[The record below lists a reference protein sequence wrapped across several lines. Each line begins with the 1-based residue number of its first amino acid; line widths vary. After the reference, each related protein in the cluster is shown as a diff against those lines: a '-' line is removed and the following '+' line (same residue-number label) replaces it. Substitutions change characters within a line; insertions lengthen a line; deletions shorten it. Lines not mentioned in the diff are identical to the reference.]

1 MKRSSVRAFGIALF
15 LTGGLYASIQ
25 QFNIDVGIFT
35 TENNSEIK
43 LEKDLKLANEKIAE
57 LETQLKESSE
67 FKQKSSTTENV
78 KVDQESPK
86 TSSTNEGR
94 KTTTTIQLYKN
105 ITPYIISEKL
115 EDAGIIQNALELE
128 LFLAKD
134 EYARSLQIGEYKLH
148 SDMTLKEIADTITK
162 SN

>member
-1 MKRSSVRAFGIALF
+1 MKKLRSS
-15 LTGGLYASIQ
+15 
-25 QFNIDVGIFT
+25 
-35 TENNSEIK
+35 K
-43 LEKDLKLANEKIAE
+43 PK
-57 LETQLKESSE
+57 LKESSE

-94 KTTTTIQLYKN
+94 KTTTIQLYKN